1 MAQKNERTAFA
12 VSNNLKT
19 VLQAKGLYPEVE
31 AGQAFYEGSATDI
44 HLLEWQQNNGLWRT
58 TNVTAGA
65 VSFDFI
71 QGNNPALTRFWMEPE
86 LDIIIAQTPGVE
98 GSSGVFTNTT
108 WTWTIKYKGVNY
120 TGTDASKPDAM
131 AKAFIKVVNLLQ

>member
-1 MAQKNERTAFA
+1 MAQKNERTSFN

-19 VLQAKGLYPEVE
+19 ALQAKGLYPEVE

-44 HLLEWQQNNGLWRT
+44 HLLE
-58 TNVTAGA
+58 
-65 VSFDFI
+65 
-71 QGNNPALTRFWMEPE
+71 RFWMEPE

-108 WTWTIKYKGVNY
+108 WTWTIKYNGVNY